1 MKRILFFPF
10 AALMGVVAAMAQKDF
25 ILESGTDITVS
36 YPAVARPCCQL
47 QLGFLMLGDGKMG
60 YNAGYSFHGRML
72 ALGMPPGGICQ
83 VRLSLLLAHS
93 SM

>member
-36 YPAVARPCCQL
+36 YPAVARPVL
-47 QLGFLMLGDGKMG
+47 PTAIGILGHDVRSVLGDTVRVVGSGGKIDIKNRFCRG
-60 YNAGYSFHGRML
+60 
-72 ALGMPPGGICQ
+72 
-83 VRLSLLLAHS
+83 
-93 SM
+93 

>member
-1 MKRILFFPF
+1 MVLPLKLIANARDWWKIRNFAGNARNCTNMWSHAVAYDLKTDMCNMKRILFFPF

-47 QLGFLMLGDGKMG
+47 
-60 YNAGYSFHGRML
+60 
-72 ALGMPPGGICQ
+72 
-83 VRLSLLLAHS
+83 
-93 SM
+93 

>member
-1 MKRILFFPF
+1 MQHETDIVFPF

-47 QLGFLMLGDGKMG
+47 QLGFLMLGDGKMS
-60 YNAGYSFHGRML
+60 YNAGYSFHVRML
-72 ALGMPPGGICQ
+72 AL
-83 VRLSLLLAHS
+83 
-93 SM
+93 